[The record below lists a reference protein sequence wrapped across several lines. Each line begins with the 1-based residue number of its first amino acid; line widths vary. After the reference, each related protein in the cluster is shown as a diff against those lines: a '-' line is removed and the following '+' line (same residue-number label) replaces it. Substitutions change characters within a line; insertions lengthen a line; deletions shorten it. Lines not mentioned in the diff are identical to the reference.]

1 MPLQAGVAVSLSSIC
16 GCSLLKRGVLQKK
29 APQPTLFINI
39 KAVHNTT
46 PSAFWGNIGSGLA
59 DITLG
64 LSFSPGLAPQC
75 SGASGPFSPGF
86 GKDPISVSPATVASA
101 RAIGL
106 TSQPGR
112 VYTMHMPCVRLQ
124 ARFISARSLLQKEI
138 FALPLPLGGH
148 R

>member
-1 MPLQAGVAVSLSSIC
+1 M
-16 GCSLLKRGVLQKK
+16 LQKK

-39 KAVHNTT
+39 KAIYNTT
-46 PSAFWGNIGSGLA
+46 PSAFWGNVGSELA

-64 LSFSPGLAPQC
+64 LSFSPGLALQC

-86 GKDPISVSPATVASA
+86 GEDPTSISPATAASA

-106 TSQPGR
+106 ASQPGR

-138 FALPLPLGGH
+138 FALPLLLGG
-148 R
+148 RR